1 MGNTKPCPKGEDQQT
16 SEQAALPAVHCSQKF
31 YLQYW
36 SEWVGD
42 WWNCEIAD
50 SESYLR
56 SKVAEWKEF
65 LREKRESEKMRILV
79 KTVTEEV
86 IDSF

>member
-1 MGNTKPCPKGEDQQT
+1 M
-16 SEQAALPAVHCSQKF
+16 
-31 YLQYW
+31 
-36 SEWVGD
+36 GD